1 MYLTVKKESE
11 PYTVTGTA
19 ESNYP
24 LPMDTDTL
32 KAMFSGKQDSLVST
46 S

>member
-1 MYLTVKKESE
+1 LYSFTDMYLTVKKESE
-11 PYTVTGTA
+11 PYSHTA

-32 KAMFSGKQDSLVST
+32 KAMFSGK
-46 S
+46 